1 MRLKSIFISEY
12 KNLKNFS
19 LKFENDDFL
28 ELFVGKNGS
37 GKSNFF
43 EAIIEV
49 FKHLFESDKK
59 QAELGFN
66 YNVSYEIEGEEI
78 KVSFANGDFTFNDKK
93 RKTTSGLKLPDNV
106 LIYYSGQNNT
116 VEQLLTKY
124 KNNFK
129 LNVKSASMQDSRKFI
144 GIGPFYKEM
153 FLALQL
159 LLPVE
164 SKAKEF
170 IFSKLGIVS
179 NDDTVILTLK
189 RPFFY
194 AAQSVKIEHYEP
206 GTHYWGVEGIT
217 LQFLKD
223 LEQCIKGE
231 FKHQNIYS
239 EEDDLYRLPINI
251 EVFKQKFGFQ
261 AAIEAIPAVAE
272 VKEVIDGE
280 EVVTV
285 DAFEEEEAI
294 PEVKPIDAASLFR
307 LIDNLYTLE
316 MVESINAAV
325 TLDDDAKADI
335 SYFSDGQF
343 QSVYIYSITE
353 IFKEQNCITLLD
365 EPDSF
370 LHPEWQFEFLDQI
383 NEISTTAALT
393 NHILMTSH
401 SAATLTSASTNDF
414 RVFDRIKQKAVVT
427 SICKEEVLKRLSGNR
442 IALNEKD
449 IVMNIT
455 NYLKDSTKAVLFTEG
470 ITDEYILDIAWD
482 KLYPGQSRPFCINNA
497 FDRRFLKNLFKRKD
511 LKDNYPERHFFGLFD
526 FDDAYDDYHELEL
539 IDGSTLV
546 SDDFMLGHT
555 TQLACKEH
563 YVMLLPVLDDPEV
576 KGLVCNK
583 AGQPWYHGASSHL
596 SIELLFYNK
605 ALLGKYFNRCEVP
618 NGGERLKFTGKKVE
632 FAEKFVPELPPEA
645 FEIFRPMFNFILQ
658 ITQQKLE
665 AEAILEAS

>member
-66 YNVSYEIEGEEI
+66 YNVSYEVEGEAVN
-78 KVSFANGDFTFNDKK
+78 VSFANGDFSFNGKK
-93 RKTTSGLKLPDNV
+93 RKTTLGLKLPDNV
-106 LIYYSGQNNT
+106 LIYYSGQNST
-116 VEQLLTKY
+116 IDDLLNKY
-124 KNNFK
+124 KKNFK
-129 LNVKSASMQDSRKFI
+129 INVKSATPADSRKFI
-144 GIGPFYKEM
+144 GIGPFYKEL
-153 FLALQL
+153 FLAMQIL
-159 LLPVE
+159 LTGE
-164 SKAKEF
+164 SKAKGF
-170 IFSKLGIVS
+170 IFSKLAIAS
-179 NDDTVILTLK
+179 TSDTVILKLK
-189 RPFFY
+189 RPSYSSAKNITIDNFDT
-194 AAQSVKIEHYEP
+194 K
-206 GTHYWGVEGIT
+206 THYWGIEG
-217 LQFLKD
+217 LMLSFLKD

-231 FKHQNIYS
+231 FSHAEIYNS
-239 EEDDLYRLPINI
+239 SDNSYQIPIN
-251 EVFKQKFGFQ
+251 VTLFKEKLG
-261 AAIEAIPAVAE
+261 
-272 VKEVIDGE
+272 G
-280 EVVTV
+280 
-285 DAFEEEEAI
+285 
-294 PEVKPIDAASLFR
+294 IDAPTLFR
-307 LIDNLYTLE
+307 LFDNLYTIDMLE
-316 MVESINAAV
+316 NISADVILEDN
-325 TLDDDAKADI
+325 TLADI
-335 SYFSDGQF
+335 SFFSDGQF
-343 QSVYIYSITE
+343 QSVYIYSVTE
-353 IFKEQNCITLLD
+353 IYKEQNCITLLD

-383 NEISTTAALT
+383 NEISANATLT

-414 RVFDRIKQKAVVT
+414 RVFDSVKQKAVVT

-455 NYLKDSTKAVLFTEG
+455 NYLKDSTKPVLFTEG
-470 ITDEYILDIAWD
+470 ITDEYILDIAWE
-482 KLYPGQSRPFCINNA
+482 KLYPGLSRPFCINNA
-497 FDRRFLKNLFKRKD
+497 FDRRFLKNLFKRTD
-511 LKDNYPERHFFGLFD
+511 LKDNYPGRHFFGLFD

-539 IDGSTLV
+539 IDGSSLV
-546 SDDFMLGHT
+546 SNDFMQGHT

-576 KGLVCNK
+576 KGLVCNR

-618 NGGERLKFTGKKVE
+618 NGGQRLKFTGKKVE

-645 FEIFRPMFNFILQ
+645 FEIFKPMFNFILQ
-658 ITQQKLE
+658 TTQQELE